1 MNAVFLIAQQ
11 VLRLSFLCALILGL
25 VFWTV
30 KTESVVGLHM
40 LFGILLVASLWTMGA
55 VTLASGGSLPLSLG
69 AIGLGFLV
77 LLLGLTQ
84 TSLLPG
90 SGHFLI
96 EVLHLLLGLA
106 AVGFGEMLGA
116 RRRRARS
123 ERPAR

>member
-1 MNAVFLIAQQ
+1 VNAVFLIAQQ
-11 VLRLSFLCALILGL
+11 VLRLSFLAALVLGL

-30 KTESVVGLHM
+30 RADSLVGLHM
-40 LFGILLVASLWTMGA
+40 LFGILLVASLWTLGA
-55 VTLASGGSLPLSLG
+55 VTLASGGSLRLGGG

-116 RRRRARS
+116 RRRRARR
-123 ERPAR
+123 EQPGA